1 MAILLITNTINSSN
15 LSNLLLSEIEKAR
28 ELMIAI
34 GLREGLT
41 SPATLSISQNLDVL
55 LNDLNSILIK

>member
-1 MAILLITNTINSSN
+1 MAILLITNAINHSN

-28 ELMIAI
+28 ELMIAT

-55 LNDLNSILIK
+55 LNGLNSILIK

>member
-1 MAILLITNTINSSN
+1 MAILLITNAINRSN

-28 ELMIAI
+28 ELMIDT

-55 LNDLNSILIK
+55 LNDLNSKLIK

>member
-1 MAILLITNTINSSN
+1 VAILLITNPINCSN
-15 LSNLLLSEIEKAR
+15 VSNLLLSEIEKAR
-28 ELMIAI
+28 ELMMAT

>member
-1 MAILLITNTINSSN
+1 MAILLITNAVSSSN

-28 ELMIAI
+28 ESMIAT

-41 SPATLSISQNLDVL
+41 SPATLCISQNLDLL
-55 LNDLNSILIK
+55 LNDLNSILIE

>member
-1 MAILLITNTINSSN
+1 MAILLINNAINRSN

-28 ELMIAI
+28 ELMIAT

-41 SPATLSISQNLDVL
+41 SPATLSMSQNLDVL
-55 LNDLNSILIK
+55 LNDLNSKLIK